1 MKWIFLCQVHKKQSM
16 TTCVLSVT
24 SYIYWRGERPPTP
37 IFWPGE
43 FHGLYSPWCLKELDA
58 TEQLSLSLHI
68 YIYTHTM
75 YAFQVILYFI
85 YYLHI
90 HLFISQVFIGYLSY
104 IWWYKNASCL
114 KSHIISFDVYNFIYT
129 HTLCMHSKLYSVSQI
144 IYIFIYLSPKY
155 LLGTYLTSGGI
166 RMPAV

>member
-1 MKWIFLCQVHKKQSM
+1 M

-37 IFWPGE
+37 IFWPRE
-43 FHGLYSPWCLKELDA
+43 FHGLYSPWCLKELDT

-68 YIYTHTM
+68 YIYIYINTNTHT
-75 YAFQVILYFI
+75 YYVCISSDTLFHILFTYSFI
-85 YYLHI
+85 YLPSIYWVLI
-90 HLFISQVFIGYLSY
+90 Y
-104 IWWYKNASCL
+104 ICWYKNASCL

-129 HTLCMHSKLYSVSQI
+129 HILCMHSKLYFVSQI

-155 LLGTYLTSGGI
+155 LLGTYLTSDGI